1 MTEMAAPVSGL
12 GHSGAQGSSNGAR
25 FVSAPERERRPRARV
40 REALRMV
47 RPAHVVTLLRDV
59 AGVRRPV
66 RDSAEHLREAMAWLC
81 RAQDAGRVGG
91 VAAGYSLIRG
101 WEPPYPETTGYIIPT
116 FLDYARLTGDP
127 DIRDRAVRMGEWLLG
142 IQMADG
148 SFQAGYYYGAAAQAP
163 PSVFNTGQIL
173 LGLCRLFRETRDR
186 RWLAAAARSGEWLVR
201 MQDADGAWYQG
212 LSFHGPTAPVRTYY
226 VRVAWALM
234 ELAAILE
241 AGDRYREAA
250 ARHVR
255 WTLAQQ
261 QDNGW
266 FDNNAFVVGA
276 DPFTH
281 TIAYVLEGLLGYAD
295 HADVPA
301 CLPAVLK
308 TATRLVRC
316 LELRSVFPGEF
327 GRDWQSA
334 ATYRCLTGEAQI
346 SGVWLR
352 LHALTGDARF
362 LNSALKLLDRLKAT
376 QSLTSSNPGVRGG
389 IKGSQPIWGR
399 YHRLSFVNWGAK
411 FLADALMAEIE
422 AVDALEQRVV
432 GG

>member
-1 MTEMAAPVSGL
+1 MTKPVSEL
-12 GHSGAQGSSNGAR
+12 GHTGAQGSSNGAR
-25 FVSAPERERRPRARV
+25 PVSGREPRPRGV
-40 REALRMV
+40 REALRMA
-47 RPAHVVTLLRDV
+47 RPAHVTTLLRDV

-91 VAAGYSLIRG
+91 VAAEYSLIRG

-116 FLDYARLTGDP
+116 FLDYARLTDTQ
-127 DIRDRAVRMGEWLLG
+127 DFRDRAVRMGEWLLG
-142 IQMADG
+142 IQMTDG
-148 SFQAGYYYGAAAQAP
+148 SFQAGFYYRVDAP
-163 PSVFNTGQIL
+163 ALPSVFNTGQIL
-173 LGLCRLFRETRDR
+173 LGLCRLFRETLDR
-186 RWLAAAARSGEWLVR
+186 RWLAAAVRAGDWLVR
-201 MQDADGAWYQG
+201 MQAADGAWYQG

-234 ELAAILE
+234 ELAGMLE
-241 AGDRYREAA
+241 DGGRYSDAA

-261 QDNGW
+261 QENGW
-266 FDNNAFVVGA
+266 FDNNAFEVGA
-276 DPFTH
+276 HPFTH

-295 HADVPA
+295 HAETPA

-308 TATRLVRC
+308 TATRLMRC

-327 GRDWQSA
+327 GPDWQSS

-352 LHALTGDARF
+352 LYARTEDARF
-362 LNSALKLLDRLKAT
+362 LNSALKLLDRVKAT
-376 QSLTSSNPGVRGG
+376 QNLTAANPGIRGG

-411 FLADALMAEIE
+411 FLADALMTEIE
-422 AVDALEQRVV
+422 AVDALEKRVL
-432 GG
+432 GR